1 MSPKEVYILLRKK
14 CPDFFPWVTGL
25 AVLTSS
31 PLPASLTLFQ
41 RHCHSCC
48 FFNMPGTFFPQISV
62 HGLPLFFHF
71 SAQISSPRSR
81 LPWHPAHPDILSF
94 CPALFLYSSLVHRE
108 YTFPWIIRLFEAL
121 REMFSVTISFS
132 QWACYFCTILCT
144 YFSHGTFFFFFEK
157 QMFS

>member
-14 CPDFFPWVTGL
+14 CPDFFSWVTGL

-94 CPALFLYSSLVHRE
+94 CPALFSHLSIWHSWPCVWGGVGWGELVSVSSAFFCSELHE
-108 YTFPWIIRLFEAL
+108 GKEFCIFSEPGIDAL
-121 REMFSVTISFS
+121 HIART
-132 QWACYFCTILCT
+132 
-144 YFSHGTFFFFFEK
+144 
-157 QMFS
+157 